1 MFLGHYA
8 VALAAK
14 RAAPRT
20 SLGTL
25 FLSVQLADM
34 LWPVFLLTGWERVRI
49 VPNPDPFLNFVFDAY
64 PISHSLLTL
73 VAWGVVFALLYR
85 MRTGYARGAIVVA
98 LGVVSH
104 WVLDVV
110 VHRPDMPL
118 YPGGPKLGLGL
129 WSSVTGTVVIEGLML
144 LASLWIYLGTTRAR
158 DGVGR
163 YGFFALIVVVTLSYV
178 ASIFGPPPPSTLAL
192 SIGGIVFGWLFVAWA
207 AWADKHREAVYSS

>member
-1 MFLGHYA
+1 MFIGHYA
-8 VALAAK
+8 LALAAK

-25 FLSVQLADM
+25 FLAVQLADM
-34 LWPVFLLTGWERVRI
+34 LWPVLLLTGWERVRI

-64 PISHSLLTL
+64 PISHSLLAL
-73 VAWGVVFALLYR
+73 IAWGVVFALLYR
-85 MRTGYARGAIVVA
+85 MRTGYARGALVVG

-118 YPGGPKLGLGL
+118 YPGGPRLGLGL
-129 WSSVTGTVVIEGLML
+129 WTSVTGTVVIEGLML
-144 LASLWIYLGTTRAR
+144 LAGLWLYLRTTRAR
-158 DGVGR
+158 DGIGR
-163 YGFFALIVVVTLSYV
+163 YGFFALLVVVTLSYV
-178 ASIFGPPPPSTLAL
+178 ASIFGPPPPSTFAL

-207 AWADKHREAVYSS
+207 AWADRHREAVYSS

>member
-163 YGFFALIVVVTLSYV
+163 YGFFALIVVVALSYV
-178 ASIFGPPPPSTLAL
+178 ASTFGPPPPSTLAL

>member
-1 MFLGHYA
+1 MFIGHYA
-8 VALAAK
+8 LALAAK

-25 FLSVQLADM
+25 FLAVQLADM
-34 LWPVFLLTGWERVRI
+34 LWPVLLLTGWERVRI
-49 VPNPDPFLNFVFDAY
+49 VPNPNPLLNFVFDAY
-64 PISHSLLTL
+64 PISHSLLAL
-73 VAWGVVFALLYR
+73 IAWGVAFALLYR
-85 MRTGYARGAIVVA
+85 MRTGYARGALVVG

-110 VHRPDMPL
+110 VHRPDLPL

-129 WSSVTGTVVIEGLML
+129 WNSVPGTVVIEGLML
-144 LASLWIYLGTTRAR
+144 LAGLWIYLRTTRAR
-158 DGVGR
+158 DRVGR
-163 YGFFALIVVVTLSYV
+163 YGFSALLVVVTLSYV

-207 AWADKHREAVYSS
+207 AWADKHREAVYST